1 MAIAASDLTISR
13 RLDPGL
19 RAVAGIAVGAL
30 LVPAVWIAFS
40 FLWMYAMAAPV
51 ALLVVSAADKKPAR
65 PPAAAAPRAV
75 TTRRIMRDLPQ
86 MDLPRW
92 RVRSIRLLGA
102 CATALGAVAAACVI
116 IRIMGIPAVAPREVL
131 LTLGVPVGLIAFIPL
146 LMALGLWVSGR
157 FSRPAVHVWGIWA
170 PVALGSASAIG
181 LAVLYRLGAS
191 GTGAVSTLPTRA
203 AVAACCGAA
212 LIWVVLAW
220 FSLNLA
226 SRIVGGIG
234 LGLICMVLAATMFR
248 DAISVPPVLGLV
260 IMAMSPGL
268 LSPERPRPAVGAPR
282 RADPHPRLSQ

>member
-1 MAIAASDLTISR
+1 
-13 RLDPGL
+13 
-19 RAVAGIAVGAL
+19 
-30 LVPAVWIAFS
+30 
-40 FLWMYAMAAPV
+40 
-51 ALLVVSAADKKPAR
+51 
-65 PPAAAAPRAV
+65 
-75 TTRRIMRDLPQ
+75 MRDLPQ

-116 IRIMGIPAVAPREVL
+116 MRIMGIPAVAPREVL

-157 FSRPAVHVWGIWA
+157 FSRPAVHVWGVWG

-191 GTGAVSTLPTRA
+191 GTGAVSTLPARA

>member
-1 MAIAASDLTISR
+1 
-13 RLDPGL
+13 
-19 RAVAGIAVGAL
+19 
-30 LVPAVWIAFS
+30 
-40 FLWMYAMAAPV
+40 MAAPV
-51 ALLVVSAADKKPAR
+51 VLLVVSTADKKPAR

-116 IRIMGIPAVAPREVL
+116 MRIIGISAVAPREVL

-157 FSRPAVHVWGIWA
+157 FSRPAVHVWG

-181 LAVLYRLGAS
+181 LAVLYRLEAS
-191 GTGAVSTLPTRA
+191 GTGAVSTFPAHA
-203 AVAACCGAA
+203 AVASCCGAA

-260 IMAMSPGL
+260 IISMSPGL
-268 LSPERPRPAVGAPR
+268 LSPERPRPAA
-282 RADPHPRLSQ
+282 